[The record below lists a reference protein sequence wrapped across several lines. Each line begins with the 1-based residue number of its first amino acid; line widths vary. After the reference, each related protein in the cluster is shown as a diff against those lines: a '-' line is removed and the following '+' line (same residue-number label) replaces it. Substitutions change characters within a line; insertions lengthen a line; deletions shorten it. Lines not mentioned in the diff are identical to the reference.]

1 MQILALQRP
10 RTLHC
15 GVTSKK
21 GVIGIGVPMHFLRR
35 KPQSLPQSSCGL
47 FVRAPFFGGSDRE
60 PQGSPVLAGGA
71 RYANL
76 FELPPLIGVE
86 GGSFCKLHLL
96 EANMADRF
104 HARALIARTT
114 SPATGTP
121 DPIQLHAAAHNVL
134 SSALHHLRQPHVD
147 AARARRKVMQALAA
161 LRGLDTALSLEG

>member
-1 MQILALQRP
+1 MQALVPQPP
-10 RTLHC
+10 RTLHFV
-15 GVTSKK
+15 VTSKK

-35 KPQSLPQSSCGL
+35 KPQLLPQSPCGL

-96 EANMADRF
+96 EANMADRS

-114 SPATGTP
+114 LPTSGTP
-121 DPIQLHAAAHNVL
+121 DPIQLHATAHNAL
-134 SSALHHLRQPHVD
+134 GTALHHLRQPHVD

-161 LRGLDTALSLEG
+161 LRGLDVALSLEG

>member
-1 MQILALQRP
+1 MPTLAPQAP

-15 GVTSKK
+15 RVTSKK

-96 EANMADRF
+96 EANMADRSY
-104 HARALIARTT
+104 ARALAARTT
-114 SPATGTP
+114 SPTLGTP
-121 DPIQLHAAAHNVL
+121 DPIQLHAAAHNAL
-134 SSALHHLRQPHVD
+134 GTALHHLRQPHVD

-161 LRGLDTALSLEG
+161 LRGLDMALSLEG